1 MIDIFTSFWLL
12 SIIILSQLIV
22 MHKIPVDNLT
32 AHTLFDEDVQ
42 RKLGEFLVNLG
53 YKGIYA
59 YSVLQIK
66 YKTFCHHL
74 LPYLEEI
81 KQKIIQNQGIEI
93 KTHVELVC
101 KNGRIINKII
111 VSKVLDDITKE
122 DITNHLHDNVELMI
136 IKDNNKNDCL
146 KRATS
151 KICVSNKND
160 ENINNDISNIR
171 FIDLSLLHNGNTHKI
186 DLKNDEHNFY
196 VVNNKIDETF
206 LKYYLTN
213 ILQINLR
220 DNFEYK
226 LQLLDHEVN
235 ISLLDN
241 NHSIIIEKDGYK
253 IENKNRDDKQ
263 HETCNTEY
271 VNDNDK
277 KYKDEMERLSEEFE
291 KIDNT
296 NL

>member
-32 AHTLFDEDVQ
+32 ADTLFDEDVQ
-42 RKLGEFLVNLG
+42 RKLSEFLVNLG

-59 YSVLQIK
+59 YSLLQIK
-66 YKTFCHHL
+66 YKTLCDYL
-74 LPYLEEI
+74 LPYVEEI
-81 KQKIIQNQGIEI
+81 KQKVLENQGTEI

-101 KNGRIINKII
+101 KDGRIINKMI
-111 VSKVLDDITKE
+111 VSKVLDDITKD
-122 DITNHLHDNVELMI
+122 DITNHLDDNVELMI
-136 IKDNNKNDCL
+136 IKDNNKRECS
-146 KRATS
+146 KTQTS
-151 KICVSNKND
+151 KICVTNKND

-171 FIDLSLLHNGNTHKI
+171 FIDLSLVHKGNTHKI
-186 DLKNDEHNFY
+186 DLKNDKHDFY

-220 DNFEYK
+220 DDFEYK

-253 IENKNRDDKQ
+253 IENKNKNINDKQ
-263 HETCNTEY
+263 C
-271 VNDNDK
+271 DK
-277 KYKDEMERLSEEFE
+277 LYISDQEQKYKDDMERLSEEFE

-296 NL
+296 NF